1 MADPP
6 RSPNT
11 GDDSGVRPDRGSTT
25 GTPRWVKVFAIIA
38 IVVALL
44 VVIVLLTGGGHGPGR
59 HTPSGGLGGHTAP
72 SSGHESTG
80 GVGGLANADEAA
92 RTVEVTTLDTMT
104 FKPSRI
110 SVSAGETVTFVA
122 PQP

>member
-59 HTPSGGLGGHTAP
+59 HTPSGGLGGETKQLTWRFGDTATLEYGCHEP
-72 SSGHESTG
+72 GHY
-80 GVGGLANADEAA
+80 LAGM
-92 RTVEVTTLDTMT
+92 RGHITV
-104 FKPSRI
+104 
-110 SVSAGETVTFVA
+110 A
-122 PQP
+122 